1 MRATHLLSQAS
12 PLWAVQALPS
22 MSLPL
27 LCSCVMFDQSMSHF
41 HAYDEGQRANSASR
55 GTWVQILAVW
65 LPPPQPSH
73 SAFPSLEWEH
83 CCAVSS
89 PGEGKVL
96 AVLAKGQCCLC
107 SWAPSGP
114 WSFCARGGQGGG
126 GLNRQRLGLCS
137 LLLPLARAGEARGCW
152 AGGWALDRPS
162 KCLAVPVCPS
172 TGWGVGV
179 AVAS

>member
-1 MRATHLLSQAS
+1 MGRAGRMRATHLLSQAS

-27 LCSCVMFDQSMSHF
+27 LCSCVMFDQSMSHL

-65 LPPPQPSH
+65 LPPSQPSH

-96 AVLAKGQCCLC
+96 AVLAKGRCCLC

-114 WSFCARGGQGGG
+114 WSLGSLRALVLLCQGRARGWGPEQAETGPLFPLAALGQGWGSPRV
-126 GLNRQRLGLCS
+126 L
-137 LLLPLARAGEARGCW
+137 
-152 AGGWALDRPS
+152 
-162 KCLAVPVCPS
+162 
-172 TGWGVGV
+172 GWGLGPR
-179 AVAS
+179 